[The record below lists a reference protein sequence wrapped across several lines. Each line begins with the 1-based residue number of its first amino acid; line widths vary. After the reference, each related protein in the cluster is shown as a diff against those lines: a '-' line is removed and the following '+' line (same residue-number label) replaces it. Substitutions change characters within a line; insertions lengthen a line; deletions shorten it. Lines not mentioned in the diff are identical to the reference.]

1 MPPSRR
7 VSCRLSAL
15 LLGVATCA
23 GRSSGWPADGG
34 RPRDPRPCPP
44 HLAAGGGV
52 EVWGRGGLPR
62 RRGVVWGVV
71 VPGGR
76 GASRRGS
83 PPAPVPNTYED
94 PRCQETNLP
103 YERIFPFFSAGVQ
116 AERRSPLATCSVFI
130 SVGWCII
137 VTAPNTY

>member
-1 MPPSRR
+1 MSQEEIGGWR
-7 VSCRLSAL
+7 
-15 LLGVATCA
+15 A
-23 GRSSGWPADGG
+23 GLEAERGTRASS
-34 RPRDPRPCPP
+34 
-44 HLAAGGGV
+44 
-52 EVWGRGGLPR
+52 
-62 RRGVVWGVV
+62 
-71 VPGGR
+71 
-76 GASRRGS
+76 
-83 PPAPVPNTYED
+83 NTYED